1 MYFTICFILKGGRLL
16 MFDLTGRVAVVT
28 GASSGLGSQMALG
41 FAKQGADLVIM
52 ARRLNRLEDM
62 AEKVRAYG
70 VRCLP
75 IQCDVTDTDA
85 VNKAAKEAVEYFG
98 KVDILVNNAGASRN
112 AGVLEMDDEDW
123 NFTLQADLTS
133 VFKVTRAFAKNMAQN
148 KYGRI
153 INIASIYGQVGNT
166 AMDTVAYH
174 SSKGG
179 VVNFTRAVA
188 AELAKYNI
196 TCNTI
201 SPGYFETELTRDT
214 LNTAAFTEFMQATVP
229 LRRYGREGELNPAA
243 IFLASDEASYITGQN
258 IKVDGGYTSV

>member
-1 MYFTICFILKGGRLL
+1 
-16 MFDLTGRVAVVT
+16 MFDLHGRVAVVT
-28 GASSGLGSQMALG
+28 GASSGLVLQMAKG

-52 ARRLNRLEDM
+52 ARRIERLEKIADDI
-62 AEKVRAYG
+62 RAMG

-75 IQCDVTDTDA
+75 LQCDVTDTDA
-85 VNKAAKEAVEYFG
+85 VNKAAEEAFKFYG
-98 KVDILVNNAGASRN
+98 QIDILVNNAGASKN
-112 AGVLEMDDEDW
+112 AGVLDMTDEDW
-123 NFTLQADLTS
+123 KFTLDADLTS
-133 VFKVTRAFAKNMAQN
+133 VFKVTRAFAKYMVQ
-148 KYGRI
+148 KKHGRI

-179 VVNFTRAVA
+179 VINFTRAVA

-201 SPGYFETELTRDT
+201 SPGYFETELTADT
-214 LNTAAFTEFMQATVP
+214 LRTEAFTKFMEVSVP
-229 LRRYGREGELNPAA
+229 LGRYGREGELNAA
-243 IFLASDEASYITGQN
+243 AVFLASDEASYITGQN

>member
-1 MYFTICFILKGGRLL
+1 
-16 MFDLTGRVAVVT
+16 MFDLHGRVAVVT
-28 GASSGLGSQMALG
+28 GASSGLGLQMATG

-52 ARRLNRLEDM
+52 ARRMEKL
-62 AEKVRAYG
+62 EKVAEGIRALG

-85 VNKAAKEAVEYFG
+85 VNKAAEEAFKFYG
-98 KVDILVNNAGASRN
+98 QIDILVNNAGASKN
-112 AGVLEMDDEDW
+112 AGVLDMTDEEWD
-123 NFTLQADLTS
+123 FTVRTDLTS
-133 VFKVTRAFAKNMAQN
+133 VFKVTRAFAKFMVQK

-179 VVNFTRAVA
+179 VINFTRAVA

-201 SPGYFETELTRDT
+201 SPGYFETELTVDT
-214 LNTAAFTEFMQATVP
+214 LNTESFTNFMKASVP
-229 LRRYGREGELNPAA
+229 LGRYGHEGELNPAA
-243 IFLASDEASYITGQN
+243 ILLASDEASYITGQN
-258 IKVDGGYTSV
+258 IKVDGGYTSI

>member
-1 MYFTICFILKGGRLL
+1 MEKKPI
-16 MFDLTGRVAVVT
+16 FDLSGRVAVVT
-28 GASSGLGSQMALG
+28 GASSGLGLQMSKG
-41 FAKQGADLVIM
+41 FALQGADLVIM
-52 ARRLNRLEDM
+52 ARRIERLEKV
-62 AEKVRAYG
+62 AEEIRALG

-75 IQCDVTDTDA
+75 IQCDVTDTDQ
-85 VNKAAKEAVEYFG
+85 VNKAAKEAYEYYG
-98 KVDILVNNAGASRN
+98 QIDILVNNAGASKN
-112 AGVLEMDDEDW
+112 AGVLEMTDADW
-123 NFTLQADLTS
+123 NFTLAADLTS
-133 VFKVTRAFAKNMAQN
+133 VFKVTRAFSNCMVKN

-201 SPGYFETELTRDT
+201 SPGYFETELTADT
-214 LNTAAFTEFMQATVP
+214 LKTEAFTEFMEVSVP
-229 LRRYGREGELNPAA
+229 LKRYGRAGELNPAA

>member
-1 MYFTICFILKGGRLL
+1 
-16 MFDLTGRVAVVT
+16 MFDLHGRVAVVT
-28 GASSGLGSQMALG
+28 GASSGLGRQMALG
-41 FAKQGADLVIM
+41 FARQGADLVIM
-52 ARRLNRLEDM
+52 ARRMEKL
-62 AEKVRAYG
+62 EKVAEEIEALG
-70 VRCLP
+70 VKCLA
-75 IQCDVTDTDA
+75 IKCDVTDTDE
-85 VNKAAKEAVEYFG
+85 VNRAAEETIKYYG

-112 AGVLEMDDEDW
+112 AGVLEMTDEDW
-123 NFTLQADLTS
+123 DFTMQADLTS
-133 VFKVTRAFAKNMAQN
+133 VFKVTRAFAKYMVE
-148 KYGRI
+148 KRYGRI

-179 VVNFTRAVA
+179 VINFTRAVA

-201 SPGYFETELTRDT
+201 SPGYFETELTADT
-214 LNTAAFTEFMQATVP
+214 LKTESFTKFMEVSVP

-243 IFLASDEASYITGQN
+243 VFLASDEASYITGQN

>member
-1 MYFTICFILKGGRLL
+1 
-16 MFDLTGRVAVVT
+16 MFDLQGRVAVVT
-28 GASSGLGSQMALG
+28 GASSGLGRQMAIG
-41 FAKQGADLVIM
+41 FAKQGADLVIL
-52 ARRLNRLEDM
+52 ARRLEKLKKV
-62 AEKVRAYG
+62 AEEIKSYG

-75 IQCDVTDTDA
+75 LQCDVTESDA
-85 VNKAAKEAVEYFG
+85 VNKAANAAKEYYG

-112 AGVLEMDDEDW
+112 AGVLEMSDEDW

-133 VFKVTRAFAKNMAQN
+133 VFKVTRAFANFMVEK

-179 VVNFTRAVA
+179 VINFTRAVA

-201 SPGYFETELTRDT
+201 SPGYFETELTVDT
-214 LNTAAFTEFMQATVP
+214 LKTDAFTKFMEASVP

>member
-1 MYFTICFILKGGRLL
+1 
-16 MFDLTGRVAVVT
+16 MFDLHGRVAVVT
-28 GASSGLGSQMALG
+28 GASSGLGLQMATG

-52 ARRLNRLEDM
+52 ARRMEKLEKE
-62 AEKVRAYG
+62 AEKIRSLG
-70 VRCLP
+70 VSCLP

-85 VNKAAKEAVEYFG
+85 VNKAAEEAYKFYG
-98 KVDILVNNAGASRN
+98 KIDILVNNAGSSKN
-112 AGVLEMDDEDW
+112 AGVLAMTDEEW
-123 NFTLQADLTS
+123 NFTMQADLTS
-133 VFKVTRAFAKNMAQN
+133 VFKVTRAFANYMVKN

-201 SPGYFETELTRDT
+201 SPGYFETELTIDT
-214 LNTAAFTEFMQATVP
+214 LKTEAFTKFMEASVP
-229 LRRYGREGELNPAA
+229 LKRYGREGELNPAA

>member
-1 MYFTICFILKGGRLL
+1 
-16 MFDLTGRVAVVT
+16 MFDLHGRVAVVT
-28 GASSGLGSQMALG
+28 GASSGLGLQMATG

-52 ARRLNRLEDM
+52 ARRMEKLEKE
-62 AEKVRAYG
+62 AEKIRSLG

-85 VNKAAKEAVEYFG
+85 VNKAAEEAYKFYG
-98 KVDILVNNAGASRN
+98 KIDILVNNAGSSKN
-112 AGVLEMDDEDW
+112 AGVLAMTDEEW
-123 NFTLQADLTS
+123 NFTMQADLTS
-133 VFKVTRAFAKNMAQN
+133 VFKVTRAFANYMVKN

-201 SPGYFETELTRDT
+201 SPGYFETELTIDT
-214 LNTAAFTEFMQATVP
+214 LKTEAFTKFMEASVP
-229 LRRYGREGELNPAA
+229 LKRYGHEGELNPAA